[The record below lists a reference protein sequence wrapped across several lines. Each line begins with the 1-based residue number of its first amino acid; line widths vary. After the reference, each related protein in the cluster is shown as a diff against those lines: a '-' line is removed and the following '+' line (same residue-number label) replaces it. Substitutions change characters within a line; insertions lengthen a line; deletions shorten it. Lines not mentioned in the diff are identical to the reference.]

1 MPIPLTYPGVYIE
14 EVPSGVRTIMGVPTS
29 IAAFVGR
36 TPRGPID
43 EPQTIFNYGDFA
55 NQFGELTDGY
65 PLSFAVRDFFANG
78 GGQAIVVRAFNGAPA
93 TSSVTFTLPP
103 VASPLV
109 LSISEPGTWARV
121 LRVQTNRAEIDTD
134 PVTNDLAKS
143 LGLDTNTQLFN
154 LQVTRDGEV
163 LETIRNLTFAA
174 GSRNVADALLRESA
188 YLRVSGSAP
197 AASTSSPWKMW
208 QRSCGCLKKARVG

>member
-1 MPIPLTYPGVYIE
+1 
-14 EVPSGVRTIMGVPTS
+14 
-29 IAAFVGR
+29 
-36 TPRGPID
+36 
-43 EPQTIFNYGDFA
+43 
-55 NQFGELTDGY
+55 
-65 PLSFAVRDFFANG
+65 
-78 GGQAIVVRAFNGAPA
+78 
-93 TSSVTFTLPP
+93 
-103 VASPLV
+103 
-109 LSISEPGTWARV
+109 V